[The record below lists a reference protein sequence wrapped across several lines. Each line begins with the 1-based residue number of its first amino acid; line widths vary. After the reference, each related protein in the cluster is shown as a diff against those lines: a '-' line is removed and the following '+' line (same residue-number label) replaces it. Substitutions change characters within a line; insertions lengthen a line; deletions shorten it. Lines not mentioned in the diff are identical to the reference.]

1 MDDVSRMPAGP
12 ELDAEMARALGWI
25 EIEMKYSGAGWS
37 LDGVHPIYIQ
47 DRFTPS
53 TTWDGAGQVIEEMQR
68 RGWELALNVTGV
80 GVAASFHRQGSY
92 HPFKFFIAS
101 YGPFVITIAAILAL
115 RSEADH
121 EPPELDK

>member
-1 MDDVSRMPAGP
+1 MDIRTEPAGMNLDW
-12 ELDAEMARALGWI
+12 ELRRLLEVDAWLPPAF
-25 EIEMKYSGAGWS
+25 Y
-37 LDGVHPIYIQ
+37 
-47 DRFTPS
+47 S